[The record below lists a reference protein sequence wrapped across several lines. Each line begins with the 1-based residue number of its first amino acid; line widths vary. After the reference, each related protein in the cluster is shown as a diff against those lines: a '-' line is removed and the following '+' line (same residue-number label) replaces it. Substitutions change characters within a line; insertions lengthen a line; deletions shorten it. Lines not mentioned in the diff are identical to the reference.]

1 MSYKLNLLPNQ
12 EQLKMLL
19 LKKLE
24 LEENIAKIDAVLTL
38 AAPENVQLAY
48 GKLAEEGKIVA
59 KTVEQQ

>member
-1 MSYKLNLLPNQ
+1 MSYRLNLLPNQ

-24 LEENIAKIDAVLTL
+24 LEENIAKIDAVLAL
-38 AAPENVQLAY
+38 AASENVQLAY

-59 KTVEQQ
+59 KTA

>member
-1 MSYKLNLLPNQ
+1 MTYTISKAYNV
-12 EQLKMLL
+12 EQVKVLI

-24 LEENIAKIDAVLTL
+24 LEEAARQIEAVLAL

-59 KTVEQQ
+59 K